1 MHLRFV
7 LAWPVLLAL
16 LLAWPGVAAQQLLSA
31 SQQSLASPT
40 AAAPLPRLFSP
51 SRGNLMFWK
60 THKVG
65 GTTLRHV
72 LLRRQAAH
80 NFTLGVLGCTW
91 QKEPSQAHLSASH
104 VVCQQRTRCACF
116 VRV

>member
-80 NFTLGVLGCTW
+80 NFTLGVLGCTR
-91 QKEPSQAHLSASH
+91 QEPSQAHLSASH